1 MAEENISTEFKL
13 KNIVEARNY
22 FVEEIEQNEL
32 ISKKHKMVCTTLY
45 MLNIFLFY
53 FLHSGCTSISVFDSL
68 FDNPVAITSSAM
80 GLKIYAITARIKKY
94 KLIIKEN
101 K

>member
-45 MLNIFLFY
+45 MFFFFFSIWVLFHK
-53 FLHSGCTSISVFDSL
+53 HSRFTGQQ
-68 FDNPVAITSSAM
+68 
-80 GLKIYAITARIKKY
+80 GKGEGIYLTPLYHFHRFTDT
-94 KLIIKEN
+94 
-101 K
+101 

>member
-13 KNIVEARNY
+13 KNMVEARNY

-45 MLNIFLFY
+45 MFFSFFLSGFSFTNI
-53 FLHSGCTSISVFDSL
+53 HDSRDSRGRGRVSI
-68 FDNPVAITSSAM
+68 
-80 GLKIYAITARIKKY
+80 
-94 KLIIKEN
+94 
-101 K
+101 